1 MKTYQFEEII
11 FWLSFIAY
19 LLCRI
24 AQVSDFVTKG
34 LMFIVISFGIS
45 AIYFAF
51 KEIKKRK

>member
-1 MKTYQFEEII
+1 MKTYQFEEIT

-24 AQVSDFVTKG
+24 AEISDLVTKG

-45 AIYFAF
+45 AVYFAF
-51 KEIKKRK
+51 KEVKKRK

>member
-1 MKTYQFEEII
+1 MKTYQFEEIT

-24 AQVSDFVTKG
+24 AEVSDFVTKG

-45 AIYFAF
+45 EIYFAF

>member
-1 MKTYQFEEII
+1 MKTYQFEEIT
-11 FWLSFIAY
+11 FLLSFIAY

-24 AQVSDFVTKG
+24 AEVSDFVTKG